1 MVDLEVEIS
10 TIFDPLANSKDTGA
24 TLVQD
29 YVHIHLHQRD
39 KKKVLTT
46 VQGFCLKNSAT
57 REVSGIARRSSV
69 VMGQDKELGKVM
81 QLQADDRRN
90 IFNFLVNADIVS
102 LKRLGYLQPQLPQV
116 LASMSAPR
124 SSNSSIT
131 SM

>member
-46 VQGFCLKNSAT
+46 VQGFASKIQL
-57 REVSGIARRSSV
+57 REKSQG
-69 VMGQDKELGKVM
+69 
-81 QLQADDRRN
+81 LQE
-90 IFNFLVNADIVS
+90 
-102 LKRLGYLQPQLPQV
+102 GV
-116 LASMSAPR
+116 LL
-124 SSNSSIT
+124 
-131 SM
+131 